1 MRKPKATVKSL
12 REELKNL
19 QAQFDVY
26 REKTRAYIFESSSIS
41 NVRGLMTVEPA
52 NNKGLINGLTIPELV
67 LMVNLLEGTG
77 EIAVLSTSYDKK
89 NLTISA
95 KKKGPRTPVELL

>member
-26 REKTRAYIFESSSIS
+26 KEKTRAFVLAIKTEP
-41 NVRGLMTVEPA
+41 RPLMTIEPA
-52 NNKGLINGLTIPELV
+52 NNKGMINGLTIPEQVML
-67 LMVNLLEGTG
+67 VNLNNNTG
-77 EIAVLSTSYDKK
+77 ETTFLQTTNNGKDLFVVAKK
-89 NLTISA
+89 NVS
-95 KKKGPRTPVELL
+95 TPWGLL